1 MQTFYEALRTY
12 ILYTKLF
19 VYIYPEINYILYQ
32 MKVLKPTD
40 AELEILQVLW
50 EHGPSTVRFVNDLLS
65 KQKNVGYTTTL
76 KIMQIMA
83 DKQLLNRDTTGKT
96 HIYKVAISQ
105 QKTQQQLIDKLKSE
119 DSHIF
124 SWAVNGLKNLRERG
138 RFDVPARCKYSM
150 ENYLK
155 DNDSVEIWL

>member
-1 MQTFYEALRTY
+1 
-12 ILYTKLF
+12 
-19 VYIYPEINYILYQ
+19 
-32 MKVLKPTD
+32 MKVPKPTE

-83 DKQLLNRDTTGKT
+83 EKQLLNRDTTGKT

-105 QKTQQQLIDKLKSE
+105 QKTQQQLIDKLMASAFGGSAMKLVMQALGNKKSTVAE
-119 DSHIF
+119 L
-124 SWAVNGLKNLRERG
+124 N
-138 RFDVPARCKYSM
+138 
-150 ENYLK
+150 
-155 DNDSVEIWL
+155 EIRAFLDQLEGGNK

>member
-1 MQTFYEALRTY
+1 
-12 ILYTKLF
+12 
-19 VYIYPEINYILYQ
+19 
-32 MKVLKPTD
+32 MKISKPTE

-105 QKTQQQLIDKLKSE
+105 QKTQQQLIDKLMASAFGGSAMKLVMQALGNKKSTAAE
-119 DSHIF
+119 L
-124 SWAVNGLKNLRERG
+124 N
-138 RFDVPARCKYSM
+138 
-150 ENYLK
+150 
-155 DNDSVEIWL
+155 EIRAFLDQLEGGNK

>member
-1 MQTFYEALRTY
+1 MSTFYEVLRTY
-12 ILYTKLF
+12 ICYTKLF
-19 VYIYPEINYILYQ
+19 VYVYTEINYIYQ
-32 MKVLKPTD
+32 MKVPKPTE

-83 DKQLLNRDTTGKT
+83 NKQLLNRDTTGKT

-105 QKTQQQLIDKLKSE
+105 QKTQQQLIDKLMASAFGGSAMKLVMQALGNKKSTAAE
-119 DSHIF
+119 L
-124 SWAVNGLKNLRERG
+124 N
-138 RFDVPARCKYSM
+138 
-150 ENYLK
+150 
-155 DNDSVEIWL
+155 EIRAFLDQLEGGNK

>member
-1 MQTFYEALRTY
+1 MSTFYEVLRTY
-12 ILYTKLF
+12 ICYTKLF
-19 VYIYPEINYILYQ
+19 VYVYTEINYIYQ
-32 MKVLKPTD
+32 MKVPKPTE

-105 QKTQQQLIDKLKSE
+105 QKTQQQLINKLMASAFGGSAMKLVMQALGNKKSTAAE
-119 DSHIF
+119 L
-124 SWAVNGLKNLRERG
+124 N
-138 RFDVPARCKYSM
+138 
-150 ENYLK
+150 
-155 DNDSVEIWL
+155 EIRAFLDQLEGGNK

>member
-1 MQTFYEALRTY
+1 
-12 ILYTKLF
+12 
-19 VYIYPEINYILYQ
+19 
-32 MKVLKPTD
+32 MKVPKPTE

-105 QKTQQQLIDKLKSE
+105 QKTQQQLIDKLMTSAFGGSAMKLVMQALGNKKSTAAE
-119 DSHIF
+119 L
-124 SWAVNGLKNLRERG
+124 N
-138 RFDVPARCKYSM
+138 
-150 ENYLK
+150 
-155 DNDSVEIWL
+155 EIRAFLDQLEGGNK

>member
-1 MQTFYEALRTY
+1 
-12 ILYTKLF
+12 
-19 VYIYPEINYILYQ
+19 
-32 MKVLKPTD
+32 MKVPKPTE

-105 QKTQQQLIDKLKSE
+105 QKTQQQLIDKLMASAFGGSAMKLVMQALGNKKSTAAE
-119 DSHIF
+119 L
-124 SWAVNGLKNLRERG
+124 N
-138 RFDVPARCKYSM
+138 
-150 ENYLK
+150 
-155 DNDSVEIWL
+155 EIRAFLDQLEGGNK